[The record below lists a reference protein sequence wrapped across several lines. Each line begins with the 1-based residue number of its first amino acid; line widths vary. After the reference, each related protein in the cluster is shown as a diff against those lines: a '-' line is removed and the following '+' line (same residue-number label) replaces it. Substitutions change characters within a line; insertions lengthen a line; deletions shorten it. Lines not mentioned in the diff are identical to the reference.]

1 MGSCFRPMEAS
12 AASGISAN
20 TRNKGRKKEAAAEAN
35 EKPPAGVLSGRGS
48 EDTPSGF
55 RSADISPSSGGPQ
68 NITTY

>member
-48 EDTPSGF
+48 EDTF
-55 RSADISPSSGGPQ
+55 RL
-68 NITTY
+68 